1 MRQTKK
7 TKTEYVNDCG
17 AITSRDKEEANRWIV
32 VVELLLVLSDAKEED
47 ESYLE
52 DNMFVREVRNHV
64 WRRHFFGEGK
74 FLGNRSMNERAG
86 WYCL

>member
-52 DNMFVREVRNHV
+52 DNMFVREGTVTIETEN
-64 WRRHFFGEGK
+64 
-74 FLGNRSMNERAG
+74 N
-86 WYCL
+86 